1 MASPGLVHRFVLLSL
16 CFVLGTSVKAPQLAR
31 LAIPEDLVKGT
42 EYRLTCSVAIGD
54 PPLAFEWQKNNVRL
68 FSTANT
74 VITQAEHTSTV
85 TFKSLSEAD
94 AGEYRCEAMNLAGR
108 ASVEAR
114 LQVNVAPFWLQ
125 EPFDM
130 DVEEGQPL
138 KIPCHAGGTPTPT
151 YKWSKGSQLLSRGR
165 YDIMHDGALTV
176 GAAKKIDAGIFS
188 CEASNSIGPSLV
200 KQATIRVYVRPR
212 VKLPHTLVQVE
223 KGGIVNMSCVATGDH
238 PMSVEW
244 RREGQTLPESSSDKI
259 LLGDKEQ
266 QEQLFSNLIIRDAAA
281 EHAGRYI
288 CVAKNSFG
296 EDQSEARLVV
306 REPPEIP
313 ESLEVSGIWSRSARV
328 TWATPKRVV
337 VTGYDVWYWSH
348 RDLTK

>member
-1 MASPGLVHRFVLLSL
+1 
-16 CFVLGTSVKAPQLAR
+16 
-31 LAIPEDLVKGT
+31 
-42 EYRLTCSVAIGD
+42 
-54 PPLAFEWQKNNVRL
+54 
-68 FSTANT
+68 
-74 VITQAEHTSTV
+74 
-85 TFKSLSEAD
+85 
-94 AGEYRCEAMNLAGR
+94 
-108 ASVEAR
+108 
-114 LQVNVAPFWLQ
+114 
-125 EPFDM
+125 
-130 DVEEGQPL
+130 
-138 KIPCHAGGTPTPT
+138 
-151 YKWSKGSQLLSRGR
+151 
-165 YDIMHDGALTV
+165 
-176 GAAKKIDAGIFS
+176 
-188 CEASNSIGPSLV
+188 
-200 KQATIRVYVRPR
+200 
-212 VKLPHTLVQVE
+212 
-223 KGGIVNMSCVATGDH
+223 
-238 PMSVEW
+238 MSVEW